1 MMESILCTYVCIYC
15 HNIMTKGDNVCDEI
29 YYLIDRFKD
38 LLSPKLSLEYFM
50 FILLSYLKL

>member
-1 MMESILCTYVCIYC
+1 
-15 HNIMTKGDNVCDEI
+15 MTKGDNVCDEI